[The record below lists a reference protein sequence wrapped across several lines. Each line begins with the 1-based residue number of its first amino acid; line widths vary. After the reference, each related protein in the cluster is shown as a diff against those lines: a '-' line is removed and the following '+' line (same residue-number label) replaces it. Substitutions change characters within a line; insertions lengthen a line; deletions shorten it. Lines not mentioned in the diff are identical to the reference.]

1 MTRILYLLAEYR
13 LFLKVFISF
22 PLILEIALKFSPL
35 DFTGDAI
42 SSCKTPDITGL
53 DKIIY
58 ISFDW
63 VLQLITWRP
72 IMPQYVTV
80 FTMNYYQS
88 KSGLLLNTV
97 LGSYIF
103 LFSINIA
110 DGKFLMTFQ
119 INVFC

>member
-42 SSCKTPDITGL
+42 GSCKTPDITGL

-58 ISFDW
+58 IPFDW
-63 VLQLITWRP
+63 VLQLIMWRP

-80 FTMNYYQS
+80 FTINYYQA
-88 KSGLLLNTV
+88 KSGLLLNTI

-103 LFSINIA
+103 
-110 DGKFLMTFQ
+110 
-119 INVFC
+119 VFHQHG